1 MIDRHLDFAQS
12 QPNLNWDQTMFKQI
26 TSSILILLMLFDYS
40 AIAACCYFAAKDKD
54 ILQPAQKA
62 FIVWHPDEKIESFTV
77 QPKFEGNANDFGMV
91 VPTPSQPKLNEMPRE
106 FFKELAVFTI
116 LESMDLSKYKQLRLF
131 KSAVRGAS
139 PSADQKKKSTVRVLE
154 SGVVGSLD
162 YKIIVAEQASDLF
175 TWLKD
180 NKYNYAGDEKTLD
193 YYIKKKWFFTVMK
206 IDPKQMKRR
215 KDGNYSGE
223 VTPTRFTFES
233 DRLIYPL
240 KITQLSVRDKTEALF
255 YVAAPQK
262 MDLPEDFSYQHTW
275 SPMWMQAISF
285 AIPAKVTEQEAKWRI
300 HLQPRVTGLRNEAN
314 KLRRQ
319 KRIPATLEWAKKI
332 KQKDIDVLAG
342 LQPYNRTAPKKD
354 VQNLKILQGHIKK
367 GQYITKLRKIFRKE
381 EMNADLVFVPARI
394 DGQRDGIEYY
404 SILPTSPP

>member
-12 QPNLNWDQTMFKQI
+12 QTNLNWDQIMFNQI
-26 TSSILILLMLFDYS
+26 TSGILILMMLFDYS

-116 LESMDLSKYKQLRLF
+116 LEPMDLSKYKQRPRIFGLSSNLN
-131 KSAVRGAS
+131 KSAVAR
-139 PSADQKKKSTVRVLE
+139 PKSTVRVLE

-223 VTPTRFTFES
+223 VTPTRFTFQS

-285 AIPAKVTEQEAKWRI
+285 AIPEKVTAQEEKWRT
-300 HLQPRVTGLRNEAN
+300 HLKPRVTGLRNEAN

-342 LQPYNRTAPKKD
+342 LQPYNRKAPKKD
-354 VQNLKILQGHIKK
+354 IQNLKILQGHIKK

-381 EMNADLVFVPARI
+381 EMNADLVFVPAKI
-394 DGQRDGIEYY
+394 EGQRDGIEYY